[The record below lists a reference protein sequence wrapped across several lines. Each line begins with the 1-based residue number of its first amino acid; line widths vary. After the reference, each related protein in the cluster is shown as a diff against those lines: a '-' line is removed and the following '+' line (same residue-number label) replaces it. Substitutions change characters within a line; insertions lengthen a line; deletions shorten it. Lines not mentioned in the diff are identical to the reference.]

1 MRGIKPLHDNT
12 SAHKSKLVLEYLS
25 KKSIQ
30 TLPKYPPYYLDLA
43 PFFVVVVVVV
53 SFCFVCFCFVF
64 VFLPVYVKASPDVK
78 STPVQPSDPPFP
90 SVWTTSKKR
99 TKNKHSNIH
108 GYKD

>member
-43 PFFVVVVVVV
+43 PFVVVVVVV
-53 SFCFVCFCFVF
+53 SFCFVCLFVF
-64 VFLPVYVKASPDVK
+64 VLFLFFSPFTLK
-78 STPVQPSDPPFP
+78 PL
-90 SVWTTSKKR
+90 R
-99 TKNKHSNIH
+99 T
-108 GYKD
+108 